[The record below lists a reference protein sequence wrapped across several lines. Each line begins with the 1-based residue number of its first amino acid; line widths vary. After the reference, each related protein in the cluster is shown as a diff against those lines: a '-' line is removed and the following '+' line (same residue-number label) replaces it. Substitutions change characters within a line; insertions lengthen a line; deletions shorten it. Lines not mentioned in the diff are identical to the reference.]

1 MANIVKLK
9 RSSTTGVIPTGLVA
23 GELAINTKDKKLF
36 FLNDL
41 GELQSFDLTAPVG
54 STQRTVLSLASNF
67 SSTSTTRANVTGMN
81 FAVTAGKKYKITLI
95 GDYQTAATTTGGS
108 IGFILTSGTGNIK
121 GFVTMAI
128 SQSIVATD
136 LTTTIRAINATNT
149 TAGSFTT
156 SSGVSVINSPHYF
169 YADLIFDCLTSG
181 VFSLQW
187 GSEVAS
193 SAAQMNAGSTMI
205 IEVLN

>member
-1 MANIVKLK
+1 MANTVKIK
-9 RSSTTGVIPTGLVA
+9 NSADVGATPTDLTQ
-23 GELAINTKDKKLF
+23 GEIAINIKDKKLF
-36 FLNDL
+36 YLNESSFL
-41 GELQSFDLTAPVG
+41 QTFDLVAPVG
-54 STQRTVLSLASNF
+54 TVQRTFLSLASNF

-95 GDYQTAATTTGGS
+95 GDYQTTATTTGGS
-108 IGFILTSGTGNIK
+108 IGFVLTSGTGNIK

-128 SQSIVATD
+128 SQSVVATD

-169 YADLIFDCLTSG
+169 YADLIFDCATSG

-187 GSEVAS
+187 GTEVAS
-193 SAAQMNAGSTMI
+193 SSAQMNSGSTMI
-205 IEVLN
+205 IETLN